1 MTQIELSELAGGAMQ
16 EKIQLAMQEVFRNMQ
31 DPNTPYKNK
40 RAITVKMAF
49 SQNEDRNDVK
59 CEISVEK
66 KLAAPKPVATAFMVE
81 TDLRTGT
88 VEYTE
93 YGSGMRGQ
101 MSLADYPGIAPVPA
115 VDSGSAADESAPID
129 FKAARQA

>member
-1 MTQIELSELAGGAMQ
+1 MNEIELRDLASGALQ
-16 EKIQLAMQEVFRNMQ
+16 EKVQQAMGDVFRNMQ
-31 DPNTPYKNK
+31 DPNTPYKK
-40 RAITVKMAF
+40 MREITVRMKFA
-49 SQNEDRNDVK
+49 QNEDRSDVK

-66 KLAAPKPVATAFMVE
+66 KIASPKPVTTSFAVATV
-81 TDLRTGT
+81 LRTGT

-101 MSLADYPGIAPVPA
+101 MSLADYPGVTPGAAGPA
-115 VDSGSAADESAPID
+115 AEESAPID